1 VISTGPGFEL
11 KKAALPGTR
20 LGVLEKT
27 RTWINGMDEDANSES
42 RAFLLL
48 GKGGT
53 GKSTIAHSLVQEFKQ
68 LRRLGA
74 FFRFSLL
81 TDIGPEHFFRTIARS
96 IADLDP
102 SYATVLM
109 NFADSTLNTTTS
121 PTRQLTELLTKPF
134 KTLSALGTI
143 VIVIDALD
151 ECPAD
156 HRLELIQ
163 CLQENIMLFPKSIRF
178 IITSRPTE
186 AAYLRGCSWVHTYDL
201 ESDVSV
207 DQDIHKFVKSQ
218 LVHSAT
224 NQPLH
229 GFDEERVGSIVASA
243 EGLFQYAAVV
253 CKEILDVG
261 SSWKETPSQVYACL
275 VTAGSQGLD
284 ALYLNILNACF
295 SSFTT
300 SQLGGFRQVMGWI
313 LHSQEPLSQQM
324 LVDFELAQ
332 MTKKHSSLAASDSND
347 QDNHG
352 LVPIILKSLGTLLGG
367 MEDNN
372 SRILPLHSS
381 FRDFLLEES
390 RSAQFFIGFSPFHHI
405 SLITASL
412 HIMEQDLH
420 FNMAFLE
427 NSYLPNSAIPDFE
440 KRVKTGVSPTL
451 LYTCQYW
458 TTHLKMSR
466 VTEAQFVEV
475 ARIHHFIDVFLA
487 FWFEVLALEKCT
499 DCAAKS
505 LNFLCQWSKVS

>member
-1 VISTGPGFEL
+1 
-11 KKAALPGTR
+11 LPGTR

-27 RTWINGMDEDANSES
+27 RTWINGTDEDANLES

-48 GKGGT
+48 GKAGT

-74 FFRFSLL
+74 FFRFLSL

-121 PTRQLTELLTKPF
+121 PTLQLMELLTKPF
-134 KTLSALGTI
+134 KTLSALGPI
-143 VIVIDALD
+143 VVVIDALD

-178 IITSRPTE
+178 IITSRPSE

-224 NQPLH
+224 NQLLH
-229 GFDEERVGSIVASA
+229 GFDDERVDSIVASA

-261 SSWKETPSQVYACL
+261 SSWKESPFQVYTHL
-275 VTAGSQGLD
+275 VTAGSRGLD
-284 ALYLNILNACF
+284 ALYLNILGASF
-295 SSFTT
+295 SSFTKP
-300 SQLGGFRQVMGWI
+300 QLEGFRQVMGRI

-324 LVDFELAQ
+324 LMNFDLVQ
-332 MTKKHSSLAASDSND
+332 MTKKHSSLVASDSSD

-352 LVPIILKSLGTLLGG
+352 LVPIILQSLGTLLGG
-367 MEDNN
+367 MEDNH
-372 SRILPLHSS
+372 SRIFPLHSS
-381 FRDFLLEES
+381 FCDFLLEETK
-390 RSAQFFIGFSPFHHI
+390 SAQFFIGLKSSHHI
-405 SLITASL
+405 SLASISL
-412 HIMEQDLH
+412 HIMERDLH
-420 FNMAFLE
+420 FNMASLE

-440 KRVKTGVSPTL
+440 KRVKAGVSCTL

-458 TTHLKMSR
+458 TTHLKMSQI
-466 VTEAQFVEV
+466 TEAQFVDI
-475 ARIHHFIDVFLA
+475 AKIHHFIDVFLV
-487 FWFEVLALEKCT
+487 FWFEVLALERCT
-499 DCAAKS
+499 NWAAKS